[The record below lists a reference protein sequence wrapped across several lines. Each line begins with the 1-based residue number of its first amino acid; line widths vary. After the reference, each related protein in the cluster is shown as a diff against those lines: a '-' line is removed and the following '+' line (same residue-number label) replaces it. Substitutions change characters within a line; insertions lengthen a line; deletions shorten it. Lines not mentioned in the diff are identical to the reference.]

1 MSASGHRTSAIV
13 ARVIRRQLA
22 WALAIVLIATG
33 AFATD
38 AAGTP
43 TANLL
48 TGGTDQTFSR
58 TDAAGTRTF
67 LTDALGSTVAL
78 VDGTGAITTSYTYE
92 PYGKTTVTGTA
103 STNAQQF
110 TGREN
115 DGPLYF
121 YRARYLHPTFG
132 RFISEDPAG
141 FAAGD
146 PNLYAYVGGSPTN
159 ATDPSGMIAP
169 IIAACAAG
177 AAFSVAF
184 DLVGNFLGGRK
195 NDLGDLLGSAAT
207 GCVAGLAGFGLGRAL
222 GGASKALEKAIGK
235 GAGAVAEGAG
245 AAFNIA
251 ERQLQSKFLK
261 HAADFGITGPWNKAN
276 AQVFRE
282 AIGQHV
288 RNAPGTAGS
297 FRGQSGTWY
306 LNPNTRVG
314 VFADEVGNFVTGF
327 RLSDLQLQHFP
338 RLGGG

>member
-121 YRARYLHPTFG
+121 NRACYLHPTFG
-132 RFISEDPAG
+132 RFISEDPVG

-159 ATDPSGMIAP
+159 ATDPSGLIAP
-169 IIAACAAG
+169 ILVIGAGCAAG
-177 AAFSVAF
+177 AAAYGAF
-184 DLVGNFLGGRK
+184 TVLGNLYANTFMGKRKDLFGGLDVVGAAISCGTGIIGGI
-195 NDLGDLLGSAAT
+195 
-207 GCVAGLAGFGLGRAL
+207 VAGAGWTLSQRVAIGAISGFDSTLVAQANSGRFDPGQLVLGAAGGGAFAPLPIPAAHESWRVVGGGFVLNVGVGAGQTVLQELFGMLMGGLGRIHL
-222 GGASKALEKAIGK
+222 
-235 GAGAVAEGAG
+235 
-245 AAFNIA
+245 
-251 ERQLQSKFLK
+251 
-261 HAADFGITGPWNKAN
+261 
-276 AQVFRE
+276 
-282 AIGQHV
+282 
-288 RNAPGTAGS
+288 
-297 FRGQSGTWY
+297 
-306 LNPNTRVG
+306 
-314 VFADEVGNFVTGF
+314 
-327 RLSDLQLQHFP
+327 
-338 RLGGG
+338 